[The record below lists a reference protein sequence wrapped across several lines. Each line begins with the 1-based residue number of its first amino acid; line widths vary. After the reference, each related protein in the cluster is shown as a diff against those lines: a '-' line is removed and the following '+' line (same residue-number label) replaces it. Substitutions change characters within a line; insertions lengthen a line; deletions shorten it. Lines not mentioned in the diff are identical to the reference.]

1 MGDVDVDVPPGGKGG
16 AGAGDV
22 DRPVWQPNFSSRRS
36 LPGAARLR
44 AVASASARMLSAL
57 VVLGIAL
64 LAPRRALA
72 SLSVERR
79 ACCAVYTV
87 ITHAYDYPAHL
98 GECQRVKDDG
108 AFTATSNSCS
118 CSFYLYHDD
127 TTPGPGEPWLGR
139 RRELPENF
147 TDASPKL
154 QASAWKLRRPDDFD
168 ACPSTIFID
177 SNVQVIRDPSPLL
190 DACGS
195 GVCMFSLGRNISEE
209 IAWLV
214 NNAHANETGASRLR
228 AEYRPYLAQPAWYSK
243 VIVRTNGDPTSSSR
257 LRCFEDHWLEALAS
271 SPVERDQARFTLQTP
286 HTYSP
291 IHPPT
296 HTHTHTTNTSSAIT
310 ISMIRSP
317 HGPQVHINAALAA
330 CGTRMQE
337 LRATSGRL
345 QSADFMGRMIRPPF
359 DDLNFN
365 SYFISSG
372 DHKAERAHNGEEDP
386 ASRRLR
392 TELQGRDGELLPPAR
407 ERRRRMLRQRA
418 AARREPDDEPPAAAH
433 SPRALSPGS
442 LRP

>member
-1 MGDVDVDVPPGGKGG
+1 M
-16 AGAGDV
+16 A
-22 DRPVWQPNFSSRRS
+22 RPKLSRRTQIANRPFWQLVTFARVCL
-36 LPGAARLR
+36 LPM
-44 AVASASARMLSAL
+44 MLGVL

-72 SLSVERR
+72 SLPTERKVEQR

-87 ITHAYDYPAHL
+87 ITHDYDYPAHL
-98 GECQRVKDDG
+98 GECQRVKEDG
-108 AFTATSNSCS
+108 AFAATNNSCS

-168 ACPSTIFID
+168 VCPRTIFID

-195 GVCMFSLGRNISEE
+195 DVCMFSVGRNVSEE

-214 NNAHANETGASRLR
+214 DNGHANETGALRLQTEYQSQL
-228 AEYRPYLAQPAWYSK
+228 AEPTWYSK
-243 VIVRTNGDPTSSSR
+243 VIVRTNDDQKSSSR

-271 SPVERDQARFTLQTP
+271 SPVERDQARLTRSTRLP
-286 HTYSP
+286 SP
-291 IHPPT
+291 PSPPPLPPPPT
-296 HTHTHTTNTSSAIT
+296 PTTIT
-310 ISMIRSP
+310 QSLSP
-317 HGPQVHINAALAA
+317 PPPHEPQVHINAALAA
-330 CGTRMQE
+330 CGAQMQE

-345 QSADFMGRMIRPPF
+345 QSEDFMGRMIQPAF
-359 DDLNFN
+359 NDLNFK
-365 SYFISSG
+365 SYFTTSG

-386 ASRRLR
+386 AHRLLR
-392 TELQGRDGELLPPAR
+392 TELQGIDGELLPPAR
-407 ERRRRMLRQRA
+407 ERRRRMLRRRA
-418 AARREPDDEPPAAAH
+418 AARRERAAAAH
-433 SPRALSPGS
+433 LPRALSPAS
-442 LRP
+442 